1 MPSKDSEK
9 ETSAKCSS
17 GAWMVVRSAGIEIN
31 DKQPVAASVTKIGK
45 SSQSETVRGIGHNQN
60 ALAGRELQ
68 RSGFLKTG

>member
-1 MPSKDSEK
+1 
-9 ETSAKCSS
+9 
-17 GAWMVVRSAGIEIN
+17 MVVRSAGIEIN
-31 DKQPVAASVTKIGK
+31 NKQPVAASVTKIGK